1 MECNKI
7 LFSFVIV
14 NERRI
19 FNMRN
24 KRIVSYLVAA
34 AMGAGLLLPGN
45 IASAKEDVSA
55 ETRGV
60 QETIVQSLIGTRQ
73 LAGLTISGKFA
84 EITAYASGQGD
95 IKKISMT
102 VKLQKKVDGKWK
114 DVKTWE
120 KTTNALSLN
129 FAETYSL
136 SSKGSYR
143 VHVAVTYCLKDNT
156 TETKTTNSATK
167 TYS

>member
-1 MECNKI
+1 
-7 LFSFVIV
+7 
-14 NERRI
+14 
-19 FNMRN
+19 MRN
-24 KRIVSYLVAA
+24 KRIVSYLVAS
-34 AMGAGLLLPGN
+34 AMGVGLLLPGN

-73 LAGLTISGKFA
+73 LASLTISGKSA
-84 EITAYASGQGD
+84 EITVYASGQGD

-143 VHVAVTYCLKDNT
+143 VHVAVIYCLKDNT
-156 TETKTTNSATK
+156 AETKTTNSATK